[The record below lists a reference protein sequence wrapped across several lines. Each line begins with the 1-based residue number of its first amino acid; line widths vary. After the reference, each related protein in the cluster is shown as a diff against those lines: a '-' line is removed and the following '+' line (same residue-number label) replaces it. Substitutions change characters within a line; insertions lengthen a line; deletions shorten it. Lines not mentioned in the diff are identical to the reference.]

1 MKQFFFG
8 GQFALAL
15 GRNLADQ
22 DVAWTNP
29 SSDANDAVLI
39 EVRKGF
45 FGDVGDVPGELFAA
59 KLGLTNLDIK
69 VFDVNGGEG
78 VVLHKLLGD
87 HNCVFEV
94 VAVEGVEGDQDVLAQ
109 TQLAL
114 HGGCT
119 VGDDLTL
126 LDTLAQLDDGLLRV
140 AGALVQAAELQ
151 QFVFVRVVDHDALGI
166 DEGDLAR
173 VGCTNRHARVDT
185 G

>member
-1 MKQFFFG
+1 M
-8 GQFALAL
+8 
-15 GRNLADQ
+15 
-22 DVAWTNP
+22 
-29 SSDANDAVLI
+29 
-39 EVRKGF
+39 
-45 FGDVGDVPGELFAA
+45 
-59 KLGLTNLDIK
+59 
-69 VFDVNGGEG
+69 NGGEG

-87 HNCVFEV
+87 HNRVFEV

-126 LDTLAQLDDGLLRV
+126 LDTLTQLDDGLLRV
-140 AGALVQAAELQ
+140 AGAFVQAAELQ

-166 DEGDLAR
+166 DEGDLAG
-173 VGCTNRHARVDT
+173 VGSTNRHARVDT